1 MKHFKH
7 LTFLAAVTL
16 MSSAQAQTFVSSP
29 AYKWVGDS
37 IVQGNFKA
45 YAVSEHEIVSNY
57 AAQPH
62 YFMPVDSKWELK
74 NNISD
79 YPYLVTTNKLHRAI
93 FNMGLDEMVNAVE
106 ADTTLRTGKEWAGV
120 WTRDVSYSIILSM
133 AYLQPEASKISLMKK
148 VNSRGQIIQD
158 TGSGGAWPISSD
170 RMVWAHAA
178 FEVYKVTGDQQWL
191 KFIYPIIKESFD
203 VDYKTIFDPE
213 TGLVHGETSFID
225 WREQSYPKWMQ
236 TADIYQ
242 SEAMSTNVVHAAGLK
257 ILSQIATL
265 LGYNKESAT
274 YLQRAEAMKQAINE
288 QFWLNDKGFYAMY
301 LYGRDYPILNK
312 RAETLGESLAIL
324 YDIASTDRAVSITEN
339 NPVTPYG
346 PAVFYP
352 QIPDM
357 PSYHNNALWP
367 FVASYWALAN
377 AKAHNEEGTMLGI
390 GAVFRPAALFATNKE
405 NLNLDNGD
413 IATELNSSNM
423 LWSLSGNLAITCRIL
438 FGINF
443 ETDGIQ
449 FTPFIPKAFSDSRT
463 LSNFSYRGAK
473 LNITVEGHGDKIK
486 YVMLNGKIVDPYI
499 PAKNLKGNCTIKIIM
514 ANNDIAKISINN
526 QPNIKTPVTPITR
539 AHEGVMTWT
548 PIEYIDYYIILK
560 NGREIARTQLTSWKM
575 DPDGEYQ
582 VIGVNQN
589 GVESFASEPLNNTK
603 KIVIDIPSDITT
615 ITSSEVSYRPDVK
628 IEGFEGDG
636 FVEID
641 HYSIPVSIPVKI
653 NRPGRYGIVFIY
665 ANGNGPVNTENK
677 CAVRTLTLNGK
688 AVGTIVMPTRGV
700 GRWND
705 WGTTNSLAV
714 ELPGGNSNLSLVF
727 EPWNENMNL
736 STNHA
741 IIDRVVLTYL
751 GN

>member
-1 MKHFKH
+1 
-7 LTFLAAVTL
+7 
-16 MSSAQAQTFVSSP
+16 
-29 AYKWVGDS
+29 
-37 IVQGNFKA
+37 
-45 YAVSEHEIVSNY
+45 
-57 AAQPH
+57 
-62 YFMPVDSKWELK
+62 
-74 NNISD
+74 
-79 YPYLVTTNKLHRAI
+79 
-93 FNMGLDEMVNAVE
+93 
-106 ADTTLRTGKEWAGV
+106 
-120 WTRDVSYSIILSM
+120 
-133 AYLQPEASKISLMKK
+133 
-148 VNSRGQIIQD
+148 
-158 TGSGGAWPISSD
+158 
-170 RMVWAHAA
+170 
-178 FEVYKVTGDQQWL
+178 
-191 KFIYPIIKESFD
+191 
-203 VDYKTIFDPE
+203 
-213 TGLVHGETSFID
+213 
-225 WREQSYPKWMQ
+225 
-236 TADIYQ
+236 
-242 SEAMSTNVVHAAGLK
+242 
-257 ILSQIATL
+257 
-265 LGYNKESAT
+265 NKESAT

-463 LSNFSYRGAK
+463 LSNFSYRDAK

-560 NGREIARTQLTSWKM
+560 NGREITRTQLTSWKM

>member
-1 MKHFKH
+1 
-7 LTFLAAVTL
+7 
-16 MSSAQAQTFVSSP
+16 
-29 AYKWVGDS
+29 
-37 IVQGNFKA
+37 
-45 YAVSEHEIVSNY
+45 
-57 AAQPH
+57 
-62 YFMPVDSKWELK
+62 
-74 NNISD
+74 
-79 YPYLVTTNKLHRAI
+79 
-93 FNMGLDEMVNAVE
+93 
-106 ADTTLRTGKEWAGV
+106 
-120 WTRDVSYSIILSM
+120 
-133 AYLQPEASKISLMKK
+133 
-148 VNSRGQIIQD
+148 
-158 TGSGGAWPISSD
+158 
-170 RMVWAHAA
+170 
-178 FEVYKVTGDQQWL
+178 
-191 KFIYPIIKESFD
+191 
-203 VDYKTIFDPE
+203 
-213 TGLVHGETSFID
+213 
-225 WREQSYPKWMQ
+225 
-236 TADIYQ
+236 
-242 SEAMSTNVVHAAGLK
+242 
-257 ILSQIATL
+257 
-265 LGYNKESAT
+265 
-274 YLQRAEAMKQAINE
+274 
-288 QFWLNDKGFYAMY
+288 
-301 LYGRDYPILNK
+301 
-312 RAETLGESLAIL
+312 
-324 YDIASTDRAVSITEN
+324 
-339 NPVTPYG
+339 
-346 PAVFYP
+346 
-352 QIPDM
+352 
-357 PSYHNNALWP
+357 
-367 FVASYWALAN
+367 
-377 AKAHNEEGTMLGI
+377 
-390 GAVFRPAALFATNKE
+390 
-405 NLNLDNGD
+405 
-413 IATELNSSNM
+413 
-423 LWSLSGNLAITCRIL
+423 
-438 FGINF
+438 
-443 ETDGIQ
+443 

-463 LSNFSYRGAK
+463 LSNFSYRDAK

-560 NGREIARTQLTSWKM
+560 NGREITRTQLTSWKM